1 MKKVALPLI
10 VCLLSL
16 QKAVSQ
22 SFPVDTLMY
31 HGTSAK
37 YINMVIMGDGYTSSQ
52 QNTFITNAQTL
63 SNFLFA
69 QAPWSIYKNYF
80 NVFAIR
86 VVSTQSGAKHAGNA
100 SDCFSAIPNVPV
112 SNPTTYFDCRFDSYG
127 IHRLVVPFNTS
138 NLMSVLATNF
148 PNYDQA
154 FVIANSAFYGG
165 SGGTYATST
174 ANTSSNEV
182 SAHEIGHSFAN
193 LADEYWAGDIYAAE
207 KPNQTQQTNTNQ
219 VKWKNWMN
227 TNNIGIFQHSG
238 TTVAQ
243 SWYRP
248 HNNCKMRFLN
258 QPFCSVCTETIIE
271 KIHSLANP
279 VAAYTPAALTVN
291 SPEQVITFRLS
302 ELMKPTP
309 NTLKITWRL
318 NGNAIA
324 TNRDSVQID
333 QSSLP
338 NGNSSLVVSVVDT
351 NTLLRV
357 NNHSTLHLSTVTW
370 TINKIFTGVE
380 VSSTENRSEMTVFPN
395 PAENI
400 LNIDL
405 EVKRPEKL
413 SLQLISMDG
422 KISRTLLK
430 NVSVNGQFKDAFN
443 IEKLPAGEYLLHY
456 KIGELL
462 QTERFVKL

>member
-1 MKKVALPLI
+1 MKKVS
-10 VCLLSL
+10 LSL
-16 QKAVSQ
+16 IFSLFYLYSTGAQ
-22 SFPVDTLMY
+22 SFQVDTLVY
-31 HGTSAK
+31 KGTSSK
-37 YINMVIMGDGYTSSQ
+37 YINMVIMGDGYTASQ
-52 QNTFITNAQTL
+52 QNTFITNAQAL
-63 SNFLFA
+63 SNFLFG
-69 QAPWSIYKNYF
+69 QAPWSLYKNYF

-86 VVSTQSGAKHAGNA
+86 VVSTQSGTKHAGNA
-100 SDCFSAIPNVPV
+100 TDCSSAIPNVPV

-138 NLMSVLATNF
+138 NLMSALATNF

-154 FVIANSAFYGG
+154 FVIANSPYYGG

-174 ANTSSNEV
+174 ANASSNEV

-193 LADEYWAGDIYAAE
+193 LADEYWAGDIYAGE
-207 KPNQTQQTNTNQ
+207 KANQTQQTNQNQ

-227 TNNIGIFQHSG
+227 TNGIGIYQHTG
-238 TTVAQ
+238 TAVAQ

-248 HNNCKMRFLN
+248 HQNCKMRFLN

-271 KIHSLANP
+271 KIHTLANP
-279 VAAYTPAALTVN
+279 VVTYTPATQTVN
-291 SPEQVITFRLS
+291 SPEQILTFRLS

-309 NTLKITWRL
+309 NTLKIIWKL
-318 NGNAIA
+318 NGNTIA
-324 TNRDSVQID
+324 SNRDSVQID
-333 QSSLP
+333 QNNLA

-370 TINKIFTGVE
+370 TINKVITGVQ
-380 VSSTENRSEMTVFPN
+380 VSSSENRAEMKVFPN

-400 LNIDL
+400 LNISL
-405 EVKRPEKL
+405 EMERPEKL
-413 SLQLISMDG
+413 SLQLISLDG
-422 KISRTLLK
+422 KISKTLLK
-430 NVSVNGQFKDAFN
+430 DVSVRGEFQDTFN
-443 IEKLPAGEYLLHY
+443 IEKLPAGEYLLQY
-456 KIGELL
+456 KIGEVV